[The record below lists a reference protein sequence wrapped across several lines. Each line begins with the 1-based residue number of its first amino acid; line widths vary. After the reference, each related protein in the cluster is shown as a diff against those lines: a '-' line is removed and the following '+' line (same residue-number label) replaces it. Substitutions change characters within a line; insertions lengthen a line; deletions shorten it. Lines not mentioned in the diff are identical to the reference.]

1 MEIDFD
7 YEYPALYY
15 HEISGEIE
23 ELPRMSKPIVLGN
36 HSTTLP
42 EPEIEEDSID
52 LDVNEIRFT
61 TDKAWLLDTQVGEA
75 WFPKSK
81 CTLDESNMSVN
92 MPQWLYD
99 KKF

>member
-1 MEIDFD
+1 MEYDND
-7 YEYPALYY
+7 YRGIYY
-15 HEISGEIE
+15 DEMTGEVE
-23 ELPRMSKPIVLGN
+23 EKKRMPKPIVLGD
-36 HSTTLP
+36 HSTTEP

-52 LDVNEIRFT
+52 LDVVEIKYS
-61 TDKAWLLDTQVGEA
+61 TDKAWLLETDAGEA

-81 CTLDESNMSVN
+81 CTLDEEHMSVN